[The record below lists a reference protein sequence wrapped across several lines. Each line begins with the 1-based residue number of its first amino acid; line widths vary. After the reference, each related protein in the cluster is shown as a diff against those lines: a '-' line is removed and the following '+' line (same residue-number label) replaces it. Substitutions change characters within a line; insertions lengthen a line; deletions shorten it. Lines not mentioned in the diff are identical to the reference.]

1 MIGGE
6 QYVAHLSI
14 KARTKCTFTRI
25 IQHCNIRS
33 LDVMQSHTAVTT
45 FAIVIN
51 LKDMDASN
59 KRKRR
64 ITRSTAYRSAR
75 KPFVYIRETG

>member
-45 FAIVIN
+45 FATVIN

-59 KRKRR
+59 KRKREDYEVNCL
-64 ITRSTAYRSAR
+64 SFSA
-75 KPFVYIRETG
+75 